1 MEQFRPAPGAQM
13 FSTAPVYQPAS
24 YPLQPSQNSPAFLGL
39 APQDAQFWKGV
50 ALGAAVTVLLTN
62 ESVQK
67 GIVTA
72 VARMTAAA
80 QSGIE
85 EMKEKFEDAK
95 AEAIAEAGE
104 E

>member
-1 MEQFRPAPGAQM
+1 MAKTWGIEEQREAAKLAMTLSMAVTVFTGPYVRHSRNMRLTHTIVGA
-13 FSTAPVYQPAS
+13 
-24 YPLQPSQNSPAFLGL
+24 
-39 APQDAQFWKGV
+39 

-85 EMKEKFEDAK
+85 EIKEKFEDAK

>member
-1 MEQFRPAPGAQM
+1 MAKTWSIEEQREAAKLAMTLSMAVTVFTGPYVRHSRNMRLTHTIFGA
-13 FSTAPVYQPAS
+13 
-24 YPLQPSQNSPAFLGL
+24 
-39 APQDAQFWKGV
+39 